1 MRPFWVH
8 KMPEDMT
15 QAVGCFLFQDLKA
28 HMNEQLN
35 VEPGFEGVI
44 DEGICTFQGSDVE
57 LP

>member
-1 MRPFWVH
+1 M
-8 KMPEDMT
+8 K
-15 QAVGCFLFQDLKA
+15 
-28 HMNEQLN
+28 EQLN